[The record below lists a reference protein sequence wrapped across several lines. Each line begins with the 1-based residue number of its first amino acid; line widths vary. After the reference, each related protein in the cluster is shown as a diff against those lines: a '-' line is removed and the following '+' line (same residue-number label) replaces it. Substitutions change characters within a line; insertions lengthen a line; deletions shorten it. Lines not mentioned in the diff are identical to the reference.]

1 MGQFMRAFVQ
11 DEPENWDHYI
21 AFAMHS
27 YNNTPHSTTG
37 YTPQELMFGFTAEL
51 PVSLTNKPRPTYNY
65 DNYVSELR
73 FRLQHTHQ
81 IARPNLTERMHNNK
95 KYYDK
100 KVNMPEFKE
109 GDQVLLREQK
119 RYTKYECPYDD
130 G

>member
-27 YNNTPHSTTG
+27 YNNTPHSTIG

-100 KVNMPEFKE
+100 KVNMPEFKK